1 MTGDQEPPFEM
12 MARKSISLAGSI
24 LFTFF
29 LTHQVLTSLSGLRNT
44 VTPEIYLV
52 RTALAL
58 AGFFFPILSGWI
70 AFRIVG
76 GVIFAF
82 FGSVMVLFVWSV
94 SDIPVFIWFLLEYA
108 AVCYVLFRTDQYFEN
123 QIAGVVV
130 DREKYQNEKNDLEI
144 AHKTKGEGISI
155 LFEKYS
161 TYYNLRKR
169 AEELAS
175 SLSVSQLAQI
185 IVKCA
190 ADFIMRGNVVVL
202 ALTDPQAEHL
212 AVIAHQ
218 AVTRHPKEHEGPRQ
232 SGDLFDY
239 WVIKNQRRLIVTDA
253 HQDFRFDLNEVT
265 RLERLRSLIMAP
277 LLHERRVIGTL
288 RINSDHPYT
297 FSNDDLRLL
306 DIIAVLA
313 SSALSNATLFEQTE
327 ELAIRDSLTGLYVR
341 RHFFDRLKEE
351 HRRALLTHR
360 PLSLLMCDLDYFKD
374 CNDRFGHGV
383 GDLILIQIAQILKKV
398 SENAIVARYGGEEF
412 AVLLPETSKEEAM
425 VLAGKICQTVEREP
439 FEIRRQRIAMTVSV
453 GVANMPDD
461 ALDLESLVQKSDQAL
476 YHAKH
481 QGRNRVCSSAG

>member
-1 MTGDQEPPFEM
+1 

-24 LFTFF
+24 LFTLF
-29 LTHQVLTSLSGLRNT
+29 LTYQILTALSGLKNT
-44 VTPEIYLV
+44 VFPETYLV

-58 AGFFFPILSGWI
+58 AGFFFSILGGWL
-70 AFRIVG
+70 AFRILG
-76 GVIFAF
+76 GALFAF

-94 SDIPVFIWFLLEYA
+94 SGISVFIWFLLEYA
-108 AVCYVLFRTDQYFEN
+108 GVCFILFRTDQYFEN
-123 QIAGVVV
+123 QIAGIGV

-169 AEELAS
+169 AEELAG
-175 SLSVSQLAQI
+175 SLSVSELAKV

-190 ADFIMRGNVVVL
+190 ADFISRGNVVIL
-202 ALTDPQAEHL
+202 ALTDTKAEHL
-212 AVIAHQ
+212 SMIAHQ
-218 AVTRHPKEHEGPRQ
+218 SVTRREKEPEELRQ

-253 HQDFRFDLNEVT
+253 HQDFRFDLKEAA
-265 RLERLRSLIMAP
+265 RLERLRSLILAP
-277 LLHERRVIGTL
+277 LLHERRVIGVL
-288 RINSDHPYT
+288 RMNSTESGT
-297 FSNDDLRLL
+297 FTNDDLRLL

-313 SSALSNATLFEQTE
+313 SSALFNAALFEQTE

-351 HRRALLTHR
+351 HRRALLTQR
-360 PLSLLMCDLDYFKD
+360 PLSLLMCDLDHFKD

-383 GDLILIQIAQILKKV
+383 GDLMLVRIAQILKDA

-412 AVLLPETSKEEAM
+412 SVLLPETSKEEAHA
-425 VLAGKICQTVEREP
+425 LAEKIRRTVEGEP
-439 FEIRRQRIAMTVSV
+439 FEIRRRPIAMTVSV
-453 GVANMPDD
+453 GVANMPQD

-476 YHAKH
+476 YQAKR
-481 QGRNRVCSSAG
+481 QGRNKVCSNAG